1 MRSHASIRNH
11 PIHPMLVAFPIGLWI
26 LSLLC
31 DIAYHAGP
39 HNPFWKGM
47 AFFSMLVG
55 TLGAIAAAIPGFIDY
70 VAIRDLQVKR
80 VAMIHMILN
89 LVIVVLFIFNL
100 GMRFSA
106 PADPDQQLFATIL
119 SVIGVLLM
127 AASGWL
133 GGSLVYIYHVGV
145 ETAGDSTDEERRVA

>member
-1 MRSHASIRNH
+1 MRSRASLRNH
-11 PIHPMLVAFPIGLWI
+11 PIHPMLVVFPIALWVF
-26 LSLLC
+26 SLLC
-31 DIAYHAGP
+31 DIVYHSGS
-39 HNPFWKGM
+39 HDLFWKGM
-47 AFFSMLVG
+47 AFFSMLCG
-55 TLGAIAAAIPGFIDY
+55 TGGAIAAAIPGFIDY
-70 VAIRDLQVKR
+70 LAIRDPQPKR

-89 LVIVVLFIFNL
+89 LIIVVLFIFNL

-133 GGSLVYIYHVGV
+133 GGSLVYTYHVGV
-145 ETAGDSTDEERRVA
+145 ETAGESIDEKRRAA